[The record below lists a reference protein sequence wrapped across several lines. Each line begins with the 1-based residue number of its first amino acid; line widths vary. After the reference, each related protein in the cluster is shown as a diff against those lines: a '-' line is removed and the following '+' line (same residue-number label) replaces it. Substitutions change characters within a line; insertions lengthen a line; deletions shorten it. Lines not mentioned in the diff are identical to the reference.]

1 MGRMKELY
9 IEMLQEN
16 QEIPEEV
23 RLKDLQRIHEAM
35 NAEWEW
41 YEHEK
46 SRQTKV
52 D

>member
-9 IEMLQEN
+9 IELLQEN

-23 RLKDLQRIHEAM
+23 RLQDLKRIHEEM
-35 NAEWEW
+35 NKEWEW
-41 YEHEK
+41 FEHEK